1 MPSTIVMVA
10 RKDVNF
16 GNVSSGITIRYFFS
30 MPAKSSRAIIESIPR
45 SLTKWASIPIS
56 CGSLSRISATNSRI
70 SCSTFLS
77 AFTSAIFSPP
87 PMSTSL
93 TKCPFCQGQGTN
105 WTLDNL
111 TKLSRVNSGS
121 NLCSL
126 AFHKLRRHLFAIKPS
141 VDPVLLESP
150 LPYGLDGG
158 DLPLFDP
165 LINGPS
171 LHPKILGHF
180 IDCQQL
186 VEIHIITGIH
196 HIKIAV
202 HGNTSIAIIDM
213 LKQFITEVSICQH
226 FYQNSIVISTIGGC
240 KCF

>member
-77 AFTSAIFSPP
+77 AFTSAMLPLLFY
-87 PMSTSL
+87 
-93 TKCPFCQGQGTN
+93 
-105 WTLDNL
+105 W
-111 TKLSRVNSGS
+111 
-121 NLCSL
+121 
-126 AFHKLRRHLFAIKPS
+126 LFAIKPS
-141 VDPVLLESP
+141 VDPVLLEPP

-158 DLPLFDP
+158 DLPLFYP

-226 FYQNSIVISTIGGC
+226 LYQNSIV
-240 KCF
+240 